1 MTVNTCSNN
10 ERKPSDLTKTNP
22 KAKEEGREKGGEK
35 GREEKKR
42 RV

>member
-1 MTVNTCSNN
+1 MTVSKCTNN
-10 ERKPSDLTKTNP
+10 KRKPSDLTKTDS